1 MRFYQFLLSR
11 LLVFVCVIFVG
22 VTVVFFVPRLLP
34 SDPVDAML
42 ASILSQ
48 SNFISPEAIEA
59 MRETLNVAYGLD
71 GTLWEQYTGFLW
83 RAIFT
88 QDFGP
93 SFSQYPTNVSVL
105 IGRALPWTMGLL
117 LSTTVI
123 SWVLGNFIGLL
134 AGFRKGKWYAH
145 IMEYIAI
152 FLYPIPYYIF
162 ALVLIILFAYVLP
175 IFPLAVTIRT
185 SGFTWEHIAN
195 ILYNSALP
203 ALSMILV
210 GTGWWVI
217 SMMTLASNTAEEDYV
232 GFARLK
238 GLSERRIMYRYVR
251 PNAAL
256 PQVTMLALRLGG
268 VFGGA
273 MITEMLFTYPGIGM
287 LIYTGIVQNDYN
299 LIMGSVTISIVAV
312 ATATFIVDILYPFM
326 DPRVRLR

>member
-1 MRFYQFLLSR
+1 MRFHQFLLSR
-11 LLVFVCVIFVG
+11 LLVFICVIMVG
-22 VTVVFFVPRLLP
+22 VTVVFFVPRMLP

-42 ASILSQ
+42 ASIMSQ
-48 SNFISPEAIEA
+48 SNFLSPEAIDE

-71 GTLWEQYTGFLW
+71 GSLWEQYTGFLK

-93 SFSQYPTNVSVL
+93 SFSQYPTKVSAL
-105 IGRALPWTMGLL
+105 ISRAIPWTMGLL
-117 LSTTVI
+117 LSTTII
-123 SWVLGNFIGLL
+123 SWLLGNFIGLM
-134 AGFRKGKWYAH
+134 AGFRKGKWYSH
-145 IMEYIAI
+145 VMEYIAI

-162 ALVLIILFAYVLP
+162 ALILIILFAYLLP
-175 IFPLAVTIRT
+175 IFPLAATFR
-185 SGFTWEHIAN
+185 SPGFTWEYVLS
-195 ILYNSALP
+195 ILYNSTLP

-217 SMMTLASNTAEEDYV
+217 SMMTLSGNIAEEDYV
-232 GFARLK
+232 TFARLK
-238 GLSERRIMYRYVR
+238 GLSERKIMLRYVL

-256 PQVTMLALRLGG
+256 PQITMLALRLGG

-273 MITEMLFTYPGIGM
+273 MVTEMLFAYPGVGM

-299 LIMGSVTISIVAV
+299 LIMGAVTISIVAV
-312 ATATFIVDILYPFM
+312 ASATFIIDILYPFI

>member
-11 LLVFVCVIFVG
+11 LLVFVCVILLG
-22 VTVVFFVPRLLP
+22 VTVVFFVPRMLP
-34 SDPVDAML
+34 SDPVDATL
-42 ASILSQ
+42 AMIMSQ
-48 SNFISPEAIEA
+48 SNFISPEAIEE

-71 GTLWEQYTGFLW
+71 GSLWQQYTSFLT
-83 RAIFT
+83 RAIFS

-93 SFSQYPTNVSVL
+93 SFSQYPTKVSTL
-105 IGRALPWTMGLL
+105 ISNALPWTMGLL

-123 SWVLGNFIGLL
+123 SWLLGNFIGLL
-134 AGFRKGKWYAH
+134 AGFRKGKWYSH
-145 IMEYIAI
+145 VLEYIAI

-162 ALVLIILFAYVLP
+162 ALVLIIVFAYLIP
-175 IFPLAVTIRT
+175 IFPLAATIRG
-185 SGFTWEHIAN
+185 SGFNWAYISN
-195 ILYNSALP
+195 VLYNSALP

-217 SMMTLASNTAEEDYV
+217 SMMTLSGNIAEEDYV

-238 GLSERRIMYRYVR
+238 GLSERRIMWRYVM

-256 PQVTMLALRLGG
+256 PQITMLALRLGT

-273 MITEMLFTYPGIGM
+273 MVTEMLFAYPGVGM

-299 LIMGSVTISIVAV
+299 LIMGAISISIVAV
-312 ATATFIVDILYPFM
+312 AAATFVVDILYPFI
-326 DPRVRLR
+326 DPRVRLK

>member
-1 MRFYQFLLSR
+1 M
-11 LLVFVCVIFVG
+11 
-22 VTVVFFVPRLLP
+22 
-34 SDPVDAML
+34 
-42 ASILSQ
+42 
-48 SNFISPEAIEA
+48 
-59 MRETLNVAYGLD
+59 
-71 GTLWEQYTGFLW
+71 
-83 RAIFT
+83 
-88 QDFGP
+88 
-93 SFSQYPTNVSVL
+93 
-105 IGRALPWTMGLL
+105 
-117 LSTTVI
+117 
-123 SWVLGNFIGLL
+123 
-134 AGFRKGKWYAH
+134 
-145 IMEYIAI
+145 
-152 FLYPIPYYIF
+152 
-162 ALVLIILFAYVLP
+162 IILFAYVLP

-238 GLSERRIMYRYVR
+238 GLSERRIMYRYVL